1 MPESRPRA
9 IEIQREADGKT
20 LHLRC
25 PNCGELDSIAEVG
38 QATRWNKV
46 DEVWDNDGD
55 LHIHWTT
62 DDVKFEHTGYRCT
75 GCDET
80 VVLATEMYHS
90 TDDDERFRL
99 VTPQPLTPSQEDL

>member
-1 MPESRPRA
+1 VPDPRPHA

-20 LHLRC
+20 LHLCC
-25 PNCGELDSIAEVG
+25 PYCGELDSIAEVG

-55 LHIHWTT
+55 LHIHWST
-62 DDVKFEHTGYRCT
+62 DDVKFEHTSFRCT
-75 GCDET
+75 ACDET

-90 TDDDERFRL
+90 SDEDQQARL
-99 VTPQPLTPSQEDL
+99 VTPDSLTGGEER

>member
-1 MPESRPRA
+1 VPDSRPRA

-25 PNCGELDSIAEVG
+25 PYCGELDSIAEVG
-38 QATRWNKV
+38 KATRWNKV

-55 LHIHWTT
+55 LHIHWST
-62 DDVKFEHTGYRCT
+62 DDVKFEHTSFRCVE
-75 GCDET
+75 CDET

-90 TDDDERFRL
+90 TDDDQRARL
-99 VTPQPLTPSQEDL
+99 VDPESLTPQGEL